1 MRSNREKDLENI
13 INEMYTHKIEAPAD
27 NTVGEAEATDTDT
40 EDDGVGSN
48 VSGDPSTW
56 QVGQIVPSSV
66 SKDDY
71 DGIIINIGE
80 EDGERTFD
88 LMQVGPEGWS
98 VPESDLNLPDD
109 DTGRVPSDALAGSKH
124 DYKSDPIPGM
134 GESTE
139 TDDDTVDETSCNTK
153 REGASDSD
161 KFECPKCGELIQA
174 GHCNK

>member
-27 NTVGEAEATDTDT
+27 NTVGEDEQNDNPPI
-40 EDDGVGSN
+40 EEGDGIGST

-56 QVGQIVPSSV
+56 KVGQVVPSSV

-71 DGIIINIGE
+71 DGIILNIGE

-88 LMQVGPEGWS
+88 LYQVGPEGWT

-109 DTGRVPSDALAGSKH
+109 DTGRIPSDALAGSKH
-124 DYKSDPIPGM
+124 DYKSDPVQGL
-134 GESTE
+134 EDS
-139 TDDDTVDETSCNTK
+139 VDESGC
-153 REGASDSD
+153 ASHR
-161 KFECPKCGELIQA
+161 KKKKPINA
-174 GHCNK
+174 AHCK

>member
-13 INEMYTHKIEAPAD
+13 INEMYTHKIEVPAD
-27 NTVGEAEATDTDT
+27 NTVGEDEQHDNPPIE

-56 QVGQIVPSSV
+56 QVGQIVPSNV

-109 DTGRVPSDALAGSKH
+109 DTGRIPSDALAGSKH
-124 DYKSDPIPGM
+124 DYGSDPVPGL
-134 GESTE
+134 EDS
-139 TDDDTVDETSCNTK
+139 VDESGCNSNRKKKKT
-153 REGASDSD
+153 
-161 KFECPKCGELIQA
+161 ITA
-174 GHCNK
+174 GHCK

>member
-13 INEMYTHKIEAPAD
+13 INEMYTHKIEAPAN
-27 NTVGEAEATDTDT
+27 NTVGEDEQNDNQPT
-40 EDDGVGSN
+40 EKGDGIGST

-71 DGIIINIGE
+71 DGIILNIGE

-88 LMQVGPEGWS
+88 LYQVGPEGWS

-109 DTGRVPSDALAGSKH
+109 DTGRIPSLS
-124 DYKSDPIPGM
+124 
-134 GESTE
+134 
-139 TDDDTVDETSCNTK
+139 
-153 REGASDSD
+153 
-161 KFECPKCGELIQA
+161 LI
-174 GHCNK
+174 HI

>member
-13 INEMYTHKIEAPAD
+13 INEMYTHKIEAPAN
-27 NTVGEAEATDTDT
+27 NTVGEDEQNDNQPT
-40 EDDGVGSN
+40 EKGDGIGST

-71 DGIIINIGE
+71 DGIILNIGE

-88 LMQVGPEGWS
+88 LYQVGPEGWS

-109 DTGRVPSDALAGSKH
+109 DTGRIPSDALAGSKH
-124 DYKSDPIPGM
+124 DYKSNPIPGL
-134 GESTE
+134 GEST
-139 TDDDTVDETSCNTK
+139 DTVEETGCNTK

>member
-1 MRSNREKDLENI
+1 MRSDIYGTEIDKGLETIVESMN
-13 INEMYTHKIEAPAD
+13 THVD
-27 NTVGEAEATDTDT
+27 TVGEDEQHDNPPI
-40 EDDGVGSN
+40 EEGDGVGSN

-109 DTGRVPSDALAGSKH
+109 DIGRIPVPGLEDS
-124 DYKSDPIPGM
+124 
-134 GESTE
+134 
-139 TDDDTVDETSCNTK
+139 VDESGC
-153 REGASDSD
+153 ASRR
-161 KFECPKCGELIQA
+161 KKKKTITA
-174 GHCNK
+174 GHCN

>member
-13 INEMYTHKIEAPAD
+13 INEMYAPAD
-27 NTVGEAEATDTDT
+27 IAVGEDEQQHDSPPI
-40 EDDGVGSN
+40 EEGDGIGST

-56 QVGQIVPSSV
+56 KVGQVVPSSV

-71 DGIIINIGE
+71 DGIILNIGE

-88 LMQVGPEGWS
+88 LYQVGPEGWS

-109 DTGRVPSDALAGSKH
+109 DTGRIPSDALAGSKH

-134 GESTE
+134 GESTN

-161 KFECPKCGELIQA
+161 KFECPQCGELIQA

>member
-1 MRSNREKDLENI
+1 MRSNREKDLEAI

-27 NTVGEAEATDTDT
+27 NTVGEDEQHDNPPSE
-40 EDDGVGSN
+40 EDNGVGSN

-56 QVGQIVPSSV
+56 QVGQIVPSNV

-124 DYKSDPIPGM
+124 DYKSDPVPGL
-134 GESTE
+134 GESTD
-139 TDDDTVDETSCNTK
+139 TDDDTVEETGCNTA
-153 REGASDSD
+153 EDTD